1 MVLWLN
7 TIYIMEKLM
16 YCFYINIRFE
26 NEISLPLNNIWF
38 KRMIEN
44 NVYDYENNFTKEKVW
59 LIVLL
64 LCVFNLYYFFKL
76 F

>member
-1 MVLWLN
+1 M
-7 TIYIMEKLM
+7 IKYDIMEKLM

-59 LIVLL
+59 LILL
-64 LCVFNLYYFFKL
+64 LLFVFNLYYFF
-76 F
+76 